1 MLSIKTLFKDFKDSL
16 ESINWLM
23 LKFKKVSPFPQKKVL
38 VLEGGGMRGIFLT
51 GVMQAFTDR
60 GYFPWKLIIG
70 SSAGALT
77 GTAYAAGQIHLAR
90 DAFFTELLTGNFIRI
105 SNIVRPEQH
114 ILNLDWMI
122 DTIIKGDEPLN
133 LRRLKNSCPVLITA
147 THCRE
152 NHPPETIYLNS
163 KEDSVPTALKA
174 TAAIPFLYRN
184 FVKYKHYK
192 FLDGALLDPIPYKK
206 ALEMGFKEKEILVIT
221 TRQKGY
227 RKKEESFWIKNLYEA
242 YYKDP
247 KHQFLLKALN
257 RFRQYNKLRDDLE
270 RKNSKIDV
278 IYPPKDFRVNRLTQD
293 GEKILEGFGQGI
305 KAAKEWLFKD
315 KIKKK
320 KKKRS

>member
-1 MLSIKTLFKDFKDSL
+1 MKSLKTRFKDFKDSL
-16 ESINWLM
+16 ESIDWLL
-23 LKFKKVSPFPQKKVL
+23 LKFKKVSPYPQKKVL

-60 GYFPWKLIIG
+60 AYFPWKLIIG

-90 DAFFTELLTGNFIRI
+90 DAFFTELLTGDFIKI
-105 SNIVRPEQH
+105 SNIVHLEKH

-133 LRRLKNSCPVLITA
+133 IRRLKKSCPVLITA
-147 THCRE
+147 THCLITR
-152 NHPPETIYLNS
+152 PPETVYLNS
-163 KEDSVPTALKA
+163 REDNIPAALKA

-206 ALEMGFKEKEILVIT
+206 ALEMGFKEEDILIVT

-227 RKKEESFWIKNLYEA
+227 RKKQESFWIKMLYES

-247 KHQFLLKALN
+247 KHKHLLEALN
-257 RFRQYNKLRDDLE
+257 RYEEYNKLRDELE
-270 RKNSKIDV
+270 CKDSKIDI
-278 IYPPKDFRVNRLTQD
+278 IYPPENFRVNRLSQD
-293 GEKILEGFGQGI
+293 GERILEGFEQGV
-305 KAAKEWLFKD
+305 KAAKDWLYKN
-315 KIKKK
+315 KR
-320 KKKRS
+320 KKKRK